1 MPICAVLLQCELS
14 RWIPSGA
21 RRRFCLI
28 MVLSGIFLIGYHGQ
42 MLIEHCLECTWS
54 ASVECT
60 HEKGVSSQCSCILL
74 STLGTR
80 NLHHCVFVA
89 CMTSGIYNQLLSRIS
104 PQAAMSN
111 KKKKQTCMWASTVY
125 CKYENNTKGNF
136 RRHPTQMWG
145 FVMDVFGEVRMKKT
159 AFQFFVQ
166 MFVTGSGSSCRLIN
180 ERNPEMQAIAWA
192 SLG

>member
-1 MPICAVLLQCELS
+1 MPICAVLLQCDLS

-28 MVLSGIFLIGYHGQ
+28 MVLSGILLIGYHGQ

-80 NLHHCVFVA
+80 NLHHCVFCGLHDKRHLKPIVVQDIA
-89 CMTSGIYNQLLSRIS
+89 TSSDEQQEEKTN
-104 PQAAMSN
+104 
-111 KKKKQTCMWASTVY
+111 MWASTVY
-125 CKYENNTKGNF
+125 CKHENNTKGIF
-136 RRHPTQMWG
+136 RRRPPKCGVSSW
-145 FVMDVFGEVRMKKT
+145 VF
-159 AFQFFVQ
+159 
-166 MFVTGSGSSCRLIN
+166 
-180 ERNPEMQAIAWA
+180 
-192 SLG
+192 LGRCE